1 MNQKKHVILGITGG
15 IAAYKA
21 AQLTSNLKK
30 KGYDVHVI
38 MTANATQF
46 ITPLTLE
53 TLSGNRVSVDTFD
66 RNFEYNVQ
74 HVSLAKLAD
83 VFVIAP
89 ASANIIAKAAW
100 GLADDMLSTTLLASR
115 CEKIICPAMNTG
127 MLDNPATQA
136 NLQTLR
142 QRGMRIVE
150 AQEGLLACGD
160 VGRGRMAEP
169 EEIEDEIE
177 RVLTPKIL
185 TGKKVLVSAGATKE
199 ALDPV
204 RYLTNHS
211 SGKMGYAIARAA
223 RNAGAQV
230 VLVHGPTAL
239 KPIRDVQDIQIV
251 SAAEM
256 AQVILKEA
264 PDCDLVIKA
273 AAVADYTPARF
284 SEQKIKKSGT
294 DLSLPLQRTPDILKL
309 LAENRTARQVLVGFA
324 METEDLLTQAQRKL
338 HEKHVDLI
346 VANDLRQPGAGFQGD
361 TNCVTYVSKQGME
374 AMPMMSKTA
383 VAEDLIRR
391 CAVLLKEREAATA
404 C

>member
-185 TGKKVLVSAGATKE
+185 TGKKVLVSAGATQE

-374 AMPMMSKTA
+374 TMPMMSKTA
-383 VAEDLIRR
+383 VAEDLVRR

>member
-177 RVLTPKIL
+177 QVLTPKIL
-185 TGKKVLVSAGATKE
+185 TGKKVLVSAGATQE

>member
-185 TGKKVLVSAGATKE
+185 TGKKVLVSAGATQE

-374 AMPMMSKTA
+374 TMPMMSKTA

>member
-169 EEIEDEIE
+169 EEIE
-177 RVLTPKIL
+177 
-185 TGKKVLVSAGATKE
+185 S
-199 ALDPV
+199 
-204 RYLTNHS
+204 
-211 SGKMGYAIARAA
+211 
-223 RNAGAQV
+223 
-230 VLVHGPTAL
+230 
-239 KPIRDVQDIQIV
+239 
-251 SAAEM
+251 
-256 AQVILKEA
+256 
-264 PDCDLVIKA
+264 
-273 AAVADYTPARF
+273 
-284 SEQKIKKSGT
+284 
-294 DLSLPLQRTPDILKL
+294 
-309 LAENRTARQVLVGFA
+309 
-324 METEDLLTQAQRKL
+324 ETE
-338 HEKHVDLI
+338 EE
-346 VANDLRQPGAGFQGD
+346 
-361 TNCVTYVSKQGME
+361 ME
-374 AMPMMSKTA
+374 
-383 VAEDLIRR
+383 
-391 CAVLLKEREAATA
+391 
-404 C
+404 

>member
-46 ITPLTLE
+46 ITPVTLE

-185 TGKKVLVSAGATKE
+185 TGKKVLVSAGATQE

-374 AMPMMSKTA
+374 TMPMMSKTA
-383 VAEDLIRR
+383 VAEDLVRR

>member
-169 EEIEDEIE
+169 EEIEDEFE

-185 TGKKVLVSAGATKE
+185 TGKKVLVSAGATQE

-374 AMPMMSKTA
+374 TMPMMSKTA